1 MMRHAPSLPQVI
13 SSFSRMNEREILS
26 QSQQPKRI
34 DVTMASYLSLVA
46 FLNTQ
51 SSFKRS
57 LSEQDEA
64 GPVTLSKWVR

>member
-13 SSFSRMNEREILS
+13 SSCALMDQEATSA
-26 QSQQPKRI
+26 QSEQPKRI

-51 SSFKRS
+51 TTCKTP

-64 GPVTLSKWVR
+64 RPVTLSSLVR